1 MTSRSVRKKQ
11 LLQRSRRVEG
21 SAERAAAHRSSSIFD
36 MLKKRSEVQDLD
48 NENQEKQ
55 EELENLQQREDEWQE
70 KIKKANKMNLS
81 YEKILRDQYTECS
94 ERATRERKEVLHLDA
109 EYERLVVELA
119 EELQSKQER
128 ERQLVKLTPYA
139 VSFERAAKLTKFK
152 DAKSLADHMEN
163 LLRIR
168 ESHLQKDLKKREKYD
183 ELRRTLQ
190 SNQEQHRLMRL
201 QKNYELSQMEVEHE
215 KARSEVLE
223 WERKW
228 NHIQETASKKTLLL
242 GQIKMATLNLY
253 EMTCQDEK
261 ADEVV
266 DINDTEKQLDQVKT
280 FMQDTDD
287 MVKQHQTSSQR
298 QDGKKRDKKSFPS
311 HSKKK
316 ASK

>member
-11 LLQRSRRVEG
+11 PSRRVEG
-21 SAERAAAHRSSSIFD
+21 RAERAAAHRSSSHFD
-36 MLKKRSEVQDLD
+36 LLKKRRELQDLD
-48 NENQEKQ
+48 NENQEMQ
-55 EELENLQQREDEWQE
+55 EELENLQRREDELQE
-70 KIKKANKMNLS
+70 NIKKANKMNLS
-81 YEKILRDQYTECS
+81 YEKILRDQATECS
-94 ERATRERKEVLHLDA
+94 EGAERERKEVFHLDA
-109 EYERLVVELA
+109 EHERLVVELA

-128 ERQLVKLTPYA
+128 ERQLVKLRPYA

-168 ESHLQKDLKKREKYD
+168 ESLLQQDLKKREKYD

-228 NHIQETASKKTLLL
+228 NQIQETASKKTLLL

-261 ADEVV
+261 ADEAV

-280 FMQDTDD
+280 FIQDSDD
-287 MVKQHQTSSQR
+287 MVKQYQTYSQR
-298 QDGKKRDKKSFPS
+298 QDGKKKTKRAFQVTVKKRLQSNL
-311 HSKKK
+311 
-316 ASK
+316 

>member
-1 MTSRSVRKKQ
+1 
-11 LLQRSRRVEG
+11 
-21 SAERAAAHRSSSIFD
+21 
-36 MLKKRSEVQDLD
+36 
-48 NENQEKQ
+48 
-55 EELENLQQREDEWQE
+55 
-70 KIKKANKMNLS
+70 
-81 YEKILRDQYTECS
+81 
-94 ERATRERKEVLHLDA
+94 
-109 EYERLVVELA
+109 
-119 EELQSKQER
+119 
-128 ERQLVKLTPYA
+128 
-139 VSFERAAKLTKFK
+139 
-152 DAKSLADHMEN
+152 MEN

-168 ESHLQKDLKKREKYD
+168 ESLLQQDLKKREKYD

-228 NHIQETASKKTLLL
+228 NQIQETASKKTLLL

-261 ADEVV
+261 ADEAA

-280 FMQDTDD
+280 FIQDSDD
-287 MVKQHQTSSQR
+287 MVKQYQTSSQR

-311 HSKKK
+311 HRKKK
-316 ASK
+316 GFNVTFYYESPLLRWN

>member
-1 MTSRSVRKKQ
+1 M
-11 LLQRSRRVEG
+11 
-21 SAERAAAHRSSSIFD
+21 
-36 MLKKRSEVQDLD
+36 
-48 NENQEKQ
+48 
-55 EELENLQQREDEWQE
+55 ENLQQREDELQE
-70 KIKKANKMNLS
+70 KIKKANKMNLTMRRFS
-81 YEKILRDQYTECS
+81 GYSEGPFHTQFLYETVPNDQATECS
-94 ERATRERKEVLHLDA
+94 EGAERERKEVLHLDV
-109 EYERLVVELA
+109 EHERLVVELA

-128 ERQLVKLTPYA
+128 ERQLVKLSPYA

-168 ESHLQKDLKKREKYD
+168 ESLLQQDLKKREKYD

-201 QKNYELSQMEVEHE
+201 QKNYELSQLEVEHE

-253 EMTCQDEK
+253 EMTRQDEK

-266 DINDTEKQLDQVKT
+266 DINDTEKQLDKMLRRSFKTATTWSNNIRLLHRDKMERKETKRAFQVT
-280 FMQDTDD
+280 
-287 MVKQHQTSSQR
+287 V
-298 QDGKKRDKKSFPS
+298 KKRLQSNLYHESPHSFRTEF
-311 HSKKK
+311 
-316 ASK
+316 AELELNN